1 MERLWAPWRDAY
13 VSTTSEKSGG
23 CIFCDKPR
31 EDRDAENYIVY
42 RAERVFVILNA
53 YPYNNGHLMVVPYAH
68 IGDLEQVA
76 PATLAE
82 MMRVAQRCVHVLRA
96 TMRPDAFNV
105 GMNIGRPAGAGIA
118 DHIHM
123 HVVPRWTGDTNFMP
137 VVADTRVLSQS
148 LQSSYALLR
157 QGFEGEDHEDW
168 RTSD

>member
-13 VSTTSEKSGG
+13 VSAPSKMSGG

-42 RAERVFVILNA
+42 RAELVFVILNA

-68 IGDLEQVA
+68 SGDLEGVD

-82 MMRVAQRCVHVLRA
+82 MMRVVQRGVRVLRA

-123 HVVPRWTGDTNFMP
+123 HVVPRWAGDTNFMP
-137 VVADTRVLSQS
+137 VLADTHVLSQS

-157 QGFEGEDHEDW
+157 RGFENEDHAD
-168 RTSD
+168 RHVSD

>member
-68 IGDLEQVA
+68 SGDLEQVDPTA
-76 PATLAE
+76 LAE
-82 MMRVAQRCVHVLRA
+82 MMRVVQRCVHVLRA

-105 GMNIGRPAGAGIA
+105 GMNIGRPAGAGIT
-118 DHIHM
+118 DHVHM
-123 HVVPRWTGDTNFMP
+123 HIVPRWTGDTNFMP
-137 VVADTRVLSQS
+137 VVAGTRVLSQS

-157 QGFEGEDHEDW
+157 RGFAGEDYEDW
-168 RTSD
+168 RTSG